1 MKCVQSNSDILEYVI
16 LGEEYV
22 ILGEVKVDYGRLGC
36 DTSVDARAALQNRLF
51 CQSA

>member
-1 MKCVQSNSDILEYVI
+1 MKCVHSNSDIL
-16 LGEEYV
+16 EYV